1 MTVNDKHYCLEALPE
16 TDLFPLAS
24 VSCRRPNGTR
34 PARLAMHPRRA
45 GKAGKGG
52 EKRVRARTGRAA
64 KENVAKDCVAKS
76 PNAAE
81 PIVSDAA

>member
-1 MTVNDKHYCLEALPE
+1 MTVNDKHCCLEALPE

-24 VSCRRPNGTR
+24 VSCRRSNRAR
-34 PARLAMHPRRA
+34 PARMAMHPRRA
-45 GKAGKGG
+45 SKAGKGG

-64 KENVAKDCVAKS
+64 KENVAKS

>member
-1 MTVNDKHYCLEALPE
+1 
-16 TDLFPLAS
+16 
-24 VSCRRPNGTR
+24 
-34 PARLAMHPRRA
+34 MHPRRAGKA

-81 PIVSDAA
+81 PIVSGAA

>member
-1 MTVNDKHYCLEALPE
+1 
-16 TDLFPLAS
+16 
-24 VSCRRPNGTR
+24 
-34 PARLAMHPRRA
+34 MHPRRA
-45 GKAGKGG
+45 SKAGKGG

-64 KENVAKDCVAKS
+64 KENVAKS